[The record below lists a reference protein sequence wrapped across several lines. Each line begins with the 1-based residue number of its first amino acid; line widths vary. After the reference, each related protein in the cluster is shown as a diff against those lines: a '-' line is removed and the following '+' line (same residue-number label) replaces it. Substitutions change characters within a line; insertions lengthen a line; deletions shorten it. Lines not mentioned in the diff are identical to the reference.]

1 MECDQTVGPNH
12 THKLFEQ
19 LADITHAFNACNLKH
34 VVLEGTLIGA
44 LRDHAMNKHEVQK
57 ITRVCHNIKPTH
69 VTIPSLIPCSI
80 WTLCGDTT
88 WKPPDI
94 TTTAPIYI

>member
-1 MECDQTVGPNH
+1 MLAHYCQTDTPVHVGWAMECDQTVGPNH

-34 VVLEGTLIGA
+34 VVLEGTLVGA

-57 ITRVCHNIKPTH
+57 ITRVGHNSETPE
-69 VTIPSLIPCSI
+69 VTILSPIPF
-80 WTLCGDTT
+80 
-88 WKPPDI
+88 
-94 TTTAPIYI
+94 YV